1 MNGIEQILFNLLQ
14 GFGIDPQDLMRK
26 AQHLMNVT
34 ETKLN
39 SIDERLARI
48 ENALGII
55 NEHTAEYPTLKSIT
69 QENKAEFTDESEQRD
84 FSES

>member
-1 MNGIEQILFNLLQ
+1 MTGIESIIFNLLQ
-14 GFGIDPQDLMRK
+14 GFGIDPQDLMQK
-26 AQHLMNVT
+26 ATHLMDVV

-39 SIDERLARI
+39 KVDERLSRI

-55 NEHTAEYPTLKSIT
+55 NEHTAESPTLKSIT

>member
-1 MNGIEQILFNLLQ
+1 MNGIEQMLFNILQ
-14 GFGIDPQDLMRK
+14 GFGIDPQDLMHK
-26 AQHLMNVT
+26 AQHLMNVA

-55 NEHTAEYPTLKSIT
+55 NEDTAESPTLKSIT